1 MVGAILAGGLGRR
14 MGGDKAARE
23 LGGRPLVLHVADA
36 LSGVCD
42 RVVVVAKA
50 DTVLP
55 EGLERWDEP
64 DALPRHPLSGIVHA
78 LTEAGEEVLVCA
90 ADMPF
95 VVRGA
100 LRELVA
106 EARPPATVAW
116 AGRMQPLLGVYYPE
130 ALRVLRAAPPDAP
143 LTATVESL
151 GPWVVELP
159 AEVVRSIDTPEDLA
173 DGEGAI

>member
-1 MVGAILAGGLGRR
+1 
-14 MGGDKAARE
+14 MGGDKAMRE
-23 LGGRPLVLHVADA
+23 LNGRPLVLHVADA
-36 LSGVCD
+36 LASVCD

-55 EGLERWDEP
+55 DGLDRWDEP
-64 DALPRHPLSGIVHA
+64 EDLPRHPLSGILHA
-78 LTEAGEEVLVCA
+78 LAEAGEEEVLVCA
-90 ADMPF
+90 ADMPS

-116 AGRMQPLLGVYYPE
+116 AGRLQPLLGVYYAE
-130 ALRVLRAAPPDAP
+130 ALAALRAAPPDAP

-151 GPWVVELP
+151 GPWLVELP
-159 AEVVRSIDTPEDLA
+159 AEVVRSVDTPDDLA
-173 DGEGAI
+173 AS

>member
-36 LSGVCD
+36 LAGVCD

-55 EGLERWDEP
+55 QGLERWDEP
-64 DALPRHPLSGIVHA
+64 DEPRHPVAGIAHA
-78 LTEAGEEVLVCA
+78 LTEAREEVLVCA

-116 AGRMQPLLGVYYPE
+116 AGRLQPLLGVYYPD
-130 ALRVLRAAPPDAP
+130 ALPALRAAPADAP

-173 DGEGAI
+173 DAEGAI